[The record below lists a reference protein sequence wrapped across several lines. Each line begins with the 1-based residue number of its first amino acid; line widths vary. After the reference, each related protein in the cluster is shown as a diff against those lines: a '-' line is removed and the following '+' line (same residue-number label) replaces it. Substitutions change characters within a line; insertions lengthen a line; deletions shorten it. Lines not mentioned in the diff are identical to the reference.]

1 MPSIFTRI
9 IDGELPGHFVWKDD
23 QAVAF
28 MTIQPIRPGHLLVIP
43 RAEVDHWDALP
54 EATSMHLMRVS
65 QRIARALKDVYSPLR
80 VGLMIAGLEVPHTHL
95 HLLPIDEMGDL
106 SFMKARGADA
116 ASLAAE
122 AQKIR
127 AALRAHGHRE
137 AEF

>member
-1 MPSIFTRI
+1 
-9 IDGELPGHFVWKDD
+9 
-23 QAVAF
+23 
-28 MTIQPIRPGHLLVIP
+28 
-43 RAEVDHWDALP
+43 
-54 EATSMHLMRVS
+54 MRVS

-127 AALRAHGHRE
+127 
-137 AEF
+137 